1 MLHFILRRLLLSV
14 PFLWALLT
22 IIFITIRI
30 IPGDPTAAVLGSYAS
45 EASIKALQHQ
55 MGLDKPIY
63 LQYLTYLSDLAQG
76 NLGKSMVTGQPIAN
90 QLWSVLPYTL
100 DLTFGGILLGILF
113 GLPLGILLA
122 LKRNSLIDYVGRVI
136 SLTGISLPI
145 FYLAILLL
153 VFFGVKLNL
162 FPVSGGGD
170 LHHLS
175 SRIHHLILPSFTL
188 GILMMAYLTRMTRS
202 SMLEVL
208 KSDYVRTA
216 RAKGLREKKVI
227 VKHAFKNTL
236 IPVISL
242 LGIYTGMLIGSS
254 VMTEIV
260 FNRPG
265 LGSLLVGAL
274 MQRDYTTTQS
284 VLTVYAFFI
293 VLINLLTDLSY
304 GFVDPRIKYD

>member
-1 MLHFILRRLLLSV
+1 MVHFILRRLLLSV
-14 PFLWALLT
+14 PFLWCLLT
-22 IIFITIRI
+22 LIFIAIRI

-45 EASIKALQHQ
+45 EESIKSLKHQ
-55 MGLDKPIY
+55 MGLDKPVY
-63 LQYLTYLSDLAQG
+63 LQYLTYLSDLSRG
-76 NLGKSMVTGQPIAN
+76 NLGKSLVTGQPIAK

-100 DLTFGGILLGILF
+100 DLTFGGILIGILF
-113 GLPLGILLA
+113 GIPLGILLA
-122 LKRNSLIDYVGRVI
+122 LKRNSLIDYLGRVI

-153 VFFGVKLNL
+153 IFFGVRLNL

-170 LHHLS
+170 LHRLS
-175 SRIHHLILPSFTL
+175 SRIHHLILPAFTL
-188 GILMMAYLTRMTRS
+188 GVLMMAYLTRITRS

-216 RAKGLREKKVI
+216 KAKGLKEKKVI

-242 LGIYTGMLIGSS
+242 LGIYTGILIGSS

-265 LGSLLVGAL
+265 LGSLLIGAL

-284 VLTVYAFFI
+284 VLTVYACFI
-293 VLINLLTDLSY
+293 VLINLLTDVSY
-304 GFVDPRIKYD
+304 GLVDPRIKFD